1 VTLHRFF
8 VAAECIQ
15 TDRVSFPSEQAHQ
28 IRSVLRLRSGDHVVV
43 LDASGA
49 ELVVR
54 LDTLREGVAGTV
66 EERSCSQAEP
76 EVSVVLYQG
85 LLKAAKFELFLH
97 KSTEIGVSRFVPLIT
112 GRSVPSEPSPGRQRR
127 FETIVREAAEQSRRG
142 RLPAVSAAVPYE
154 NALAEAASAGRV
166 VVLWE
171 DERTVRLRD
180 VSLGVPGEQ
189 VGLIV
194 GPEGG
199 LTPEEVALARDA
211 GASVVSLGKRILR
224 AETAA
229 VVGSAL
235 VLAQSG
241 ALG

>member
-1 VTLHRFF
+1 
-8 VAAECIQ
+8 
-15 TDRVSFPSEQAHQ
+15 
-28 IRSVLRLRSGDHVVV
+28 
-43 LDASGA
+43 
-49 ELVVR
+49 
-54 LDTLREGVAGTV
+54 
-66 EERSCSQAEP
+66 
-76 EVSVVLYQG
+76 
-85 LLKAAKFELFLH
+85 
-97 KSTEIGVSRFVPLIT
+97 
-112 GRSVPSEPSPGRQRR
+112 
-127 FETIVREAAEQSRRG
+127 
-142 RLPAVSAAVPYE
+142 VSAAVPYE